1 MLKPSVPNERRS
13 IWRVGPESTWTTI
26 VPVVFIIVSL
36 LSLSILPLV
45 VSSKMSKQR
54 RKIEGIAEPARQAA
68 NAIQTDLSSEVDNI
82 IAYQVTGD
90 LQYRS
95 EYLRRVGRQEANRR
109 KLDGLLPLLDRA
121 IVQDLNSLFLQTSR
135 WHNGVRSGE
144 FVSRQLP
151 AEVFLTRMFEN
162 HPAYEQSLV
171 AASDLEIRLQ
181 DAIEAGLKDIE
192 STQQINKWLTLMLT
206 LLALTSALLVAGL
219 GRQMRLLARE
229 AMRRRLEAERE
240 TNEAQR
246 AREAAER
253 EERRTAFLAAAG
265 QELAKSLD
273 YEQTIATLARLIVP
287 NLAEMC
293 VVDMAEEDGV
303 LRRAAV
309 AHRNPEDEATFAGD
323 VGKALPDVPEAL
335 VRIMQT
341 GEPALVGSSSAL
353 YSYIASRQADGAGRN
368 LVFLPL
374 VSRGQTIGVAAAISA
389 VNNPFTAADVSLF
402 GELAR
407 RASLSVD
414 NARLYQ
420 ESQQA
425 VRAREEVLAIVSHDL
440 RNPLSAVILG
450 SSMLQMSPTMADED
464 REQLETI
471 EASAKRMNRLI
482 ADLLDVTRLE
492 GGKRLPI
499 EPASVPVAEL
509 MREADDLFR
518 AQAAVASVT
527 IEYQVED
534 DLPPVYADHHRVMQ
548 VLSNL
553 IGNSLKF
560 TPPGGRITVSA
571 NRQDGMVRWRIADTG
586 PGIPHEHL
594 SDIFSPY
601 WQAKRTERLGAGL
614 GLPIAKGI
622 VEAHGGRIWA
632 ESEQGEGTQFYF
644 TLPVDR
650 EWQDDQEPVTSA
662 AGSAARR

>member
-1 MLKPSVPNERRS
+1 LKQSGLIERRS

-45 VSSKMSKQR
+45 VSSKMTKQR
-54 RKIEGIAEPARQAA
+54 RKIEGIAGPARQAA

-90 LQYRS
+90 PRYRR
-95 EYLRRVGRQEANRR
+95 EYLQRVERQEINRKR
-109 KLDGLLPLLDRA
+109 LAHSLPLLDPS
-121 IVQDLNSLFLQTSR
+121 IEQDLNGLFLQTSR
-135 WHNGVRSGE
+135 WHKGVANGE
-144 FVSRQLP
+144 FVSRHLP
-151 AEVFLTRMFEN
+151 AEVFQTRLFEN
-162 HPAYEQSLV
+162 HPAYEQSLL
-171 AASDLEIRLQ
+171 AASELESKLQ
-181 DAIEAGLKDIE
+181 DAIQSGLKDIE
-192 STQQINKWLTLMLT
+192 STQQVNKWLTLMLT

-246 AREAAER
+246 AREAAES

-293 VVDMAEEDGV
+293 VVDMTEEENV

-309 AHRNPEDEATFAGD
+309 AHRNPEDEATFAASIGT
-323 VGKALPDVPEAL
+323 ALREVPEAL

-341 GEPALVGSSSAL
+341 GEPALIGSSSAL
-353 YSYIASRQADGAGRN
+353 YSYITGHANGTGRT
-368 LVFLPL
+368 LIFLPL
-374 VSRGQTIGVAAAISA
+374 VSRGQTIGVAAAISTL
-389 VNNPFTAADVSLF
+389 NNPFTAADVSLF

-450 SSMLQMSPTMADED
+450 SSMLQMSPTLAEED

-492 GGKRLPI
+492 VGKRLPI
-499 EPASVPVAEL
+499 EPTSVHAAEL
-509 MREADDLFR
+509 LRETEDLFR
-518 AQAAVASVT
+518 AQAAVASVS
-527 IEYQVED
+527 IESHVED

-571 NRQDGMVRWRIADTG
+571 NRHDGMVRFRIADTG
-586 PGIPHEHL
+586 PGIPREHL
-594 SDIFSPY
+594 SHIFSPY

-632 ESEQGEGTQFYF
+632 ESDRGEGTQFYF
-644 TLPVDR
+644 TLPIDR
-650 EWQDDQEPVTSA
+650 EWQAGQEPVTSA
-662 AGSAARR
+662 AGSATRR

>member
-1 MLKPSVPNERRS
+1 LKPSGVIERRS

-45 VSSKMSKQR
+45 VSSKMTQQR
-54 RKIEGIAEPARQAA
+54 RRIERIAGPARAEA

-82 IAYQVTGD
+82 IAYQVTRD
-90 LQYRS
+90 PRYRR
-95 EYLRRVGRQEANRR
+95 EYLQRVERQEVNRKR
-109 KLDGLLPLLDRA
+109 LAHSLPLLDPS
-121 IVQDLNSLFLQTSR
+121 IEKDLNGLFLQTSR
-135 WHNGVRSGE
+135 WHKGVANGE

-151 AEVFLTRMFEN
+151 AEVFQTRLFEN
-162 HPAYEQSLV
+162 HPAYEQSLL
-171 AASDLEIRLQ
+171 AASELETKLQ
-181 DAIEAGLKDIE
+181 DAIQAGLKDIE
-192 STQQINKWLTLMLT
+192 STQQVNKWLTLMLT

-246 AREAAER
+246 AREAAES

-273 YEQTIATLARLIVP
+273 YEQTIAMLARLIVP

-293 VVDMAEEDGV
+293 VVDMTEEEGG
-303 LRRAAV
+303 LRRASV
-309 AHRNPEDEATFAGD
+309 AHRNPEDEATLAAG
-323 VGKALPDVPEAL
+323 VGMALREVPEAL

-341 GEPALVGSSSAL
+341 GEPALIGSSSAL
-353 YSYIASRQADGAGRN
+353 YSYITGHADGAGRT
-368 LVFLPL
+368 LIFLPL

-389 VNNPFTAADVSLF
+389 INNPFTAADGSLF

-407 RASLSVD
+407 RASLSID

-450 SSMLQMSPTMADED
+450 SSMLQMSPTLADED

-499 EPASVPVAEL
+499 EPARVQAAEL
-509 MREADDLFR
+509 LREADELFR

-527 IEYQVED
+527 VEYHVED
-534 DLPPVYADHHRVMQ
+534 NLPPVYADHHRVMQ

-560 TPPGGRITVSA
+560 TPPAGRITASA
-571 NRQDGMVRWRIADTG
+571 NRHDGMVRFLIGDTG

-632 ESEQGEGTQFYF
+632 ESDQGEGTKFYF
-644 TLPVDR
+644 TLPIDR
-650 EWQDDQEPVTSA
+650 EWPADREPVTSA
-662 AGSAARR
+662 EGSATRR

>member
-1 MLKPSVPNERRS
+1 VLQPSAPIERRS

-45 VSSKMSKQR
+45 VSSKMTKQR
-54 RKIEGIAEPARQAA
+54 RKIEGLAEPARQAA

-82 IAYQVTGD
+82 IAYQVTGGP
-90 LQYRS
+90 QYQN
-95 EYLRRVGRQEANRR
+95 EYLHRVARQEENRR
-109 KLDGLLPLLDRA
+109 KLEALLPQLDRS
-121 IVQDLNSLFLQTSR
+121 IVQDLTSLFLQTSR
-135 WHNGVRSGE
+135 WHNGVRNGE
-144 FVSRQLP
+144 FVSRRLP
-151 AEVFLTRMFEN
+151 AEVFLARMFEM

-229 AMRRRLEAERE
+229 AMHRRLVAERE

-303 LRRAAV
+303 LRRAEV
-309 AHRNPEDEATFAGD
+309 AHRNPEDETTFAGD
-323 VGKALPDVPEAL
+323 VGKALRDVPEAL

-353 YSYIASRQADGAGRN
+353 YSYITGEADGAGRN

-374 VSRGQTIGVAAAISA
+374 VSRGQTIGVAAAVSA

-450 SSMLQMSPTMADED
+450 SSMLQMSSTMADED

-499 EPASVPVAEL
+499 EPASVPIAEL

-518 AQAAVASVT
+518 AQATVASVT
-527 IEYQVED
+527 LEYQVED

-571 NRQDGMVRWRIADTG
+571 NRHDGMVRCRIADTG
-586 PGIPHEHL
+586 PGIPSEHL

-632 ESEQGEGTQFYF
+632 ESGQGEGTQFYF

-650 EWQDDQEPVTSA
+650 EWKDDREPVTSA
-662 AGSAARR
+662 AGSAGRR

>member
-1 MLKPSVPNERRS
+1 MLQPSAPIERRS

-54 RKIEGIAEPARQAA
+54 RRIEGIAEPARQAA

-82 IAYQVTGD
+82 IAYQVTGQ
-90 LQYRS
+90 LQYRNA
-95 EYLRRVGRQEANRR
+95 YLHRVARQEANRH
-109 KLDGLLPLLDRA
+109 KLEKMLPLLDPS
-121 IVQDLNSLFLQTSR
+121 IVQDLSKLFFQTSR
-135 WHNGVRSGE
+135 WHSGVDRGE

-151 AEVFLTRMFEN
+151 AEVFLARMFDN
-162 HPAYEQSLV
+162 HPSYEQSLL

-181 DAIEAGLKDIE
+181 DAIEAGLQEIE
-192 STQQINKWLTLMLT
+192 STQQVNKWLTLMLT
-206 LLALTSALLVAGL
+206 LLALTSALMVAGL

-229 AMRRRLEAERE
+229 AMHRRLVAERE

-246 AREAAER
+246 ARESAER

-265 QELAKSLD
+265 QELATSLD

-303 LRRAAV
+303 LRRAEV
-309 AHRNPEDEATFAGD
+309 KHRNPEDEATFSAD
-323 VGKALPDVPEAL
+323 VGKVLPDVPEAL

-353 YSYIASRQADGAGRN
+353 YSYITGQADGAGRK

-389 VNNPFTAADVSLF
+389 VNNAFTAADVSLF

-499 EPASVPVAEL
+499 EPSSVPVAEL

-518 AQAAVASVT
+518 AQAGVAQVT
-527 IEYQVED
+527 LEYEVED

-571 NRQDGMVRWRIADTG
+571 NRHDGMVRCRIADTG
-586 PGIPHEHL
+586 PGIPSEHL

-632 ESEQGEGTQFYF
+632 ESGQGEGTQFYF
-644 TLPVDR
+644 TLPIDR
-650 EWQDDQEPVTSA
+650 EWQDDREPVTSA